1 MNKWLLSSAV
11 ILFSVITIL
20 SLLPPESGVELP
32 EYDKVGHFLAYTL
45 FSWNVALLFKERKTQ
60 IIALILVFLYSMLIE
75 FIQGFI
81 PGREPSGLDL
91 IANASGIM
99 IGFIANKLLASHV
112 RRLLP

>member
-1 MNKWLLSSAV
+1 MNKYLVTSAILLFV
-11 ILFSVITIL
+11 IISTL
-20 SLLPPESGVELP
+20 SLLPPESGVEVP
-32 EYDKVGHFLAYTL
+32 GNDKVGHFLAYTL
-45 FSWNVALLFKERKTQ
+45 FSLNVAVLFKARKTQ

-99 IGFIANKLLASHV
+99 IGFVANKLLASHV
-112 RRLLP
+112 